1 MTTTRLCA
9 ALTTFLPLLLLSSA
23 AVSLANAAGRESEDG
38 RGQQAATTA
47 SVYVVMVK
55 APAQGVDSE
64 AYHMSILATVLGSEE
79 KAKRA
84 LIYSYKAAA
93 SGFAAKLTPA
103 QVAALQKHPDV
114 VQALPDVKYTL
125 EDRNHLN

>member
-1 MTTTRLCA
+1 LSVERRIWFLCRCHRIA
-9 ALTTFLPLLLLSSA
+9 
-23 AVSLANAAGRESEDG
+23 
-38 RGQQAATTA
+38 
-47 SVYVVMVK
+47 
-55 APAQGVDSE
+55 
-64 AYHMSILATVLGSEE
+64 SEE

-103 QVAALQKHPDV
+103 QVAALQSELHNSPINSPVLLLIYFFAMLAWFPVQTHGDSPVCSCLLAWPEHPDV

-125 EDRNHLN
+125 EDRNHLNWTECGFHQHDT